1 MKAIVYDAPGQFS
14 YRDVPMPEITSDEV
28 LIRVRSCGICG
39 TDLHIHEGEFLAR
52 FPLIPGHEF
61 AGEIAALG
69 SAVQHL
75 KVGDRVV
82 CDNTELCGHC
92 FYCRRDQ
99 PLFCENFVSH
109 GCNTAGGQA
118 EYVAIKA
125 EKVFPI
131 QNLSWQ
137 EAALVEPTACAVHGM
152 DIIALKPGSEVLL
165 FGAGPTGII
174 LAQLLKL
181 NGAAHLTVAAPAGP
195 KLDLISRLA
204 ADEVVVID
212 RDDPTAHKKYL
223 LDTHRHGFDYV
234 IEATGAPYLMNE
246 ALQYARPGGHI
257 VVYGVYPENARINWS
272 PYEIFQKQLT
282 IVGSFAQTHCFD
294 RALLY
299 LESKQL
305 KVAEMVTH
313 TFPLSDYAQAL
324 ETLRARQGV
333 KISIEVDKC

>member
-1 MKAIVYDAPGQFS
+1 MKAIVYDTPRQFS
-14 YRDVPMPEITSDEV
+14 YLDVPTPEVNPDEV

-39 TDLHIHEGEFLAR
+39 TDLHIHEGEFLAQ

-61 AGEIAALG
+61 AGEIEAIG
-69 SAVQHL
+69 SAVKNL
-75 KVGDRVV
+75 KIGERVV

-99 PLFCENFVSH
+99 PLFCENFLSH
-109 GCNTAGGQA
+109 GCNISGGQA

-131 QNLSWQ
+131 QHLSWE
-137 EAALVEPTACAVHGM
+137 EAALVEPMACAIHGM
-152 DIIALKPGSEVLL
+152 DMIALKPGSEVLL

-181 NGAAHLTVAAPAGP
+181 NGASHLTVAAPAGP
-195 KLDLISRLA
+195 KLDLIAHLA
-204 ADEVVVID
+204 ADEVVPIA
-212 RDDPTAHKKYL
+212 RDTPSAHKERL
-223 LDTHRHGFDYV
+223 LRTHQRGFDYV
-234 IEATGAPYLMNE
+234 IEATGAPHLIDE

-257 VVYGVYPENARINWS
+257 VVYGVYPENARLNWS

-282 IVGSFAQTHCFD
+282 ITGSFAQTHCFD

-299 LESKQL
+299 LESKQV
-305 KVAEMVTH
+305 KVNEMVTH
-313 TFPLSDYAQAL
+313 TFALVDYGKAL
-324 ETLRARQGV
+324 ETLRSRQGI
-333 KISIEVDKC
+333 KTIIRS